1 MATFKG
7 IKGVKVVTKAT
18 DPTASEAIGT
28 VWYNSTSPSALKY
41 AIEGAGA
48 WASATAIN
56 SARGSNMGAGIS
68 NTSALCFGGVPAPF
82 SALTETFNGSTWT
95 EVNDLNTGRGVAG
108 SAGTQT
114 AAICCGGSPYSDLT
128 EKWDGSTWTEV
139 ATLNIGRGQGR
150 SAGTSTASL
159 YAGGWV
165 PGANV
170 LEVEFWDGT
179 AWTEGAD
186 LNVAKAN
193 AGGAMSGTQTSTM
206 VFGGNAPGVVDT
218 NEEYNGTSWTEIND
232 LNTGRRALMG
242 TGTVTSA
249 LAYGGSTLPSPPG
262 LTAITEQYNG
272 TSWTEVA
279 DLATARM
286 WAGCDGSGT
295 SALCIGGESPGY
307 FDIVESWDGAPAVV
321 KTVTT
326 S

>member
-1 MATFKG
+1 MATYKG
-7 IKGVKVVTKAT
+7 IKGFKVQSLAS
-18 DPTASEAIGT
+18 DPTVNEGQI
-28 VWYNSTSPSALKY
+28 WYNTTSNTLKY
-41 AIEGAGA
+41 DAVGAGA